1 MTEKIKLEDIP
12 GIDSDIVSK
21 IKSAGYIDVMQLVVT
36 LPEWIAEDCNISE
49 KEAANVVEKVHQF
62 MSSPFSK
69 TVY

>member
-21 IKSAGYIDVMQLVVT
+21 IKSAGYIDVMQLAVA
-36 LPEWIAEDCNISE
+36 LPEWIAEDCKISE
-49 KEAANVVEKVHQF
+49 EEVANVVEKVHQF

-69 TVY
+69 TV